1 MKCQKCNRKMT
12 ADESVYHQFIN
23 VWIRYQ
29 MICTACETAMAE
41 ANAANGLRKFP
52 PWLSPRPCCRCSRPV
67 FSRSSAAQG
76 HATLSAAATNVGR
89 QFKMPDT
96 AASVRARAQSCS
108 AVVARSCSRRRAGMR
123 SSARPPASSERI
135 GWLAL
140 RELLHLCYDLGAAG
154 DADARQD

>member
-41 ANAANGLRKFP
+41 ADAANGLRKFP

-89 QFKMPDT
+89 QFTMPDT
-96 AASVRARAQSCS
+96 AASVRARGVAVRQPL
-108 AVVARSCSRRRAGMR
+108 AVVHAVA
-123 SSARPPASSERI
+123 
-135 GWLAL
+135 
-140 RELLHLCYDLGAAG
+140 
-154 DADARQD
+154 